1 MKQNQNLKILP
12 NSTFEKTIRAYLDI
26 ISTTLQPGT
35 VRNYKGYTKTFVSFL
50 MLNYPEV
57 TRLSDIKRSPHIEKW
72 LSYLAN
78 SGNKKGSRYSN
89 ICCVRRFLNDIY
101 EWNWDDAPMPGLF
114 THKDFPP
121 KDKYLPKPL
130 TPEDD
135 KTMQKTLKSKNI
147 LSAQAILLLRK
158 TGMRV
163 GELRDLPLDCL
174 EKLPDCLPTDQAQ
187 YVLHVPLGKL
197 HTERIIPVD
206 SETVEI
212 VNRII
217 KLRGNFLPLPNP
229 KTGKPTLF
237 LIVRRNCWKR
247 YSYAGLRH
255 ALSAAVRNCNINK
268 HISLH
273 MLRHTYATELL
284 RGGINLA
291 ALMKLLGHVDI
302 RMTLR
307 YAGVSQQDLRREY
320 FNAVEKSKSIHLLS
334 EQSTK
339 SETDKPKYILDSIDS
354 LITKIH
360 CIKKDSTEKK
370 SKLKLKRIAER
381 LRRAFNDFKK
391 YVE

>member
-1 MKQNQNLKILP
+1 MA
-12 NSTFEKTIRAYLDI
+12 TIFYF
-26 ISTTLQPGT
+26 TEP
-35 VRNYKGYTKTFVSFL
+35 
-50 MLNYPEV
+50 
-57 TRLSDIKRSPHIEKW
+57 
-72 LSYLAN
+72 YLAN
-78 SGNKKGSRYSN
+78 SGNKKGTRYLN

-101 EWNWDDAPMPGLF
+101 EWNWDDAPMPGLL

-174 EKLPDCLPTDQAQ
+174 EKLPDCLTTGQAQ

-212 VNRII
+212 IKRII

-255 ALSAAVRNCNINK
+255 VLSAVVKNCNINK

-320 FNAVEKSKSIHLLS
+320 FNAVEKSKSIYLLS
-334 EQSTK
+334 KQSVK
-339 SETDKPKYILDSIDS
+339 SETDKPEYILDSIDS
-354 LITKIH
+354 LIAKTH
-360 CIKKDSTEKK
+360 CIRKDSTEKK
-370 SKLKLKRIAER
+370 SKLKLQRIAER

-391 YVE
+391 YDV

>member
-1 MKQNQNLKILP
+1 MEQNQNLKVLP
-12 NSTFEKTIRAYLDI
+12 NSTFAKTIQSYLDI

-35 VRNYKGYTKTFVSFL
+35 VRTYKGSTKTFVSFL

-57 TRLSDIKRSPHIEKW
+57 TKFSDIKRSPHIEKW

-78 SGNKKGSRYSN
+78 SGNKKGTRYLN
-89 ICCVRRFLNDIY
+89 ICCVRRFLNDMY
-101 EWNWDDAPMPGLF
+101 EWGWDDAPQPGLF
-114 THKDFPP
+114 TYKDFPIQ
-121 KDKYLPKPL
+121 DKYLPKPL

-135 KTMQKTLKSKNI
+135 KKLSETLKSKNI

-174 EKLPDCLPTDQAQ
+174 EKLSHEQ

-212 VNRII
+212 VERII

-339 SETDKPKYILDSIDS
+339 SETDKPTYILDSIDS